1 MYGVLRCFSRMH
13 ACMRKTFCA
22 LIWQQRA
29 KHTPGHSVSPAESL
43 CMLSCAVPETL
54 LRLTLAEPSTVLGTQ
69 EKALLPA
76 TLKSTTPSEGPSS
89 CASDAEITLAVKVTC
104 GQRSFYRSAAAQS

>member
-1 MYGVLRCFSRMH
+1 
-13 ACMRKTFCA
+13 
-22 LIWQQRA
+22 
-29 KHTPGHSVSPAESL
+29 
-43 CMLSCAVPETL
+43 MLSCAVPETL

-89 CASDAEITLAVKVTC
+89 CTSDAEITLAVKVTC
-104 GQRSFYRSAAAQS
+104 RQRSPFRSAAAQS